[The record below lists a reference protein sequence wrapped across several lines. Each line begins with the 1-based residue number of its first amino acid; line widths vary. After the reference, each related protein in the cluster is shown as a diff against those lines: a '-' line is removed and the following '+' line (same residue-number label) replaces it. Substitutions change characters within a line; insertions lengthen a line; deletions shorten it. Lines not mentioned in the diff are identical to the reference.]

1 MSLAICIGMSYS
13 TSRPPLIKLTKAHR
27 KGLRHFCRN
36 ADGRLVRRAQ
46 ALLWLGDGE
55 CVSHVAQRLQV
66 SRQAVYDLVAR
77 FQERAGLPMR
87 ERLQDQPHPGRPA
100 TARAAVSQ
108 TVQEL
113 LPQPPADFGYRAQ
126 DWTVGM
132 LRAQVVRRGGGA
144 VSTTTVTRALH
155 DAGYR
160 YKRPR
165 YVLVRRDPHWRQVK
179 GGSSAASKTARAP

>member
-1 MSLAICIGMSYS
+1 MSSS
-13 TSRPPLIKLTKAHR
+13 TSRSPLIKLTQAHR
-27 KGLRHFCRN
+27 KSLRHLVRS

-66 SRQAVYDLVAR
+66 SRQTIYDIVAR
-77 FQERAGLPMR
+77 FQARAGQRLA
-87 ERLQDQPHPGRPA
+87 ERLQDQPRPGRPA
-100 TARAAVSQ
+100 QARAAATQ
-108 TVQEL
+108 AVQDL

-132 LRAQVVRRGGGA
+132 LQSQLRHRHGAA
-144 VSTTTVTRALH
+144 VSSATVTRALH
-155 DAGYR
+155 DAGYC

-165 YVLVRRDPHWRQVK
+165 YVLARREPHWRQVK
-179 GGSSAASKTARAP
+179 GGSNGGSKSAPAPSS